1 MKYSFDEI
9 NIRIEFCVKHGLN
22 GRLMRT
28 IVEHNA
34 ITRTTHT
41 LNQFFSKIVFIVY
54 FTAIPSYLLMI
65 YSVQNRESNPWF
77 KYCSLFCYII
87 LYFLIL
93 AGSSLL
99 AMLSKSAHKCYPLL
113 YSILMTRSLTYR
125 QRLRIE
131 SMISRLSGPV
141 IGFYCLDLFAVNS
154 YEFSQLILIS
164 VANYLFIIGLFQ

>member
-1 MKYSFDEI
+1 
-9 NIRIEFCVKHGLN
+9 
-22 GRLMRT
+22 MRA

-41 LNQFFSKIVFIVY
+41 LNEFISIIIFIVY
-54 FTAIPSYLLMI
+54 FMAIPYWLLLL
-65 YSVQNRESNPWF
+65 YSFQNRQSS
-77 KYCSLFCYII
+77 SLLKLYTFVSI
-87 LYFLIL
+87 LLFLL
-93 AGSSLL
+93 FFSVSSLL
-99 AMLSKSAHKCYPLL
+99 AMLAKSAHKCYPLL

-141 IGFYCLDLFAVNS
+141 IGFYCLDLFPMNS

-164 VANYLFIIGLFQ
+164 VANYLFIIGLFK

>member
-1 MKYSFDEI
+1 MHLKTVLFLAVLSNLSSQKQQAPHLERL
-9 NIRIEFCVKHGLN
+9 NVKCS
-22 GRLMRT
+22 
-28 IVEHNA
+28 I
-34 ITRTTHT
+34 
-41 LNQFFSKIVFIVY
+41 
-54 FTAIPSYLLMI
+54 
-65 YSVQNRESNPWF
+65 
-77 KYCSLFCYII
+77 SLFKFSALFGCI
-87 LYFLIL
+87 LLVLLIF
-93 AGSSLL
+93 AVSSLL
-99 AMLSKSAHKCYPLL
+99 AMISKSAHKCYPLL